1 MDEKLVNQYI
11 NQMADQLNKLQ
22 QENILLKSKL
32 MIANEELQSHRQA
45 AQVTQTESEPE
56 ESDFSK
62 EQAE

>member
-32 MIANEELQSHRQA
+32 MIANEELQSYRQA
-45 AQVTQTESEPE
+45 AQPE